1 MIHFIQRSLLNL
13 KHLQYLVL
21 QRGFVVYTTI
31 DAENDLQTLCRK
43 NSLKV
48 TTELLAI
55 RIASFLT

>member
-1 MIHFIQRSLLNL
+1 
-13 KHLQYLVL
+13 VL